1 MEYSN
6 AAYIPDENAMDV
18 DAPQL
23 SGQNMTAQGNPTVS
37 VNDDRFDVVVVSS
50 VGLHV
55 EGPIPFINPEI
66 PVEQHAIVQIESN
79 DVESNSGDTDRVS
92 PAISV
97 ASSRAPSPVDLP
109 EESNQSECINSE
121 NDEKESR
128 KRSLSEDDDDG
139 RLCPICLDNWTNTG
153 EHRICAL
160 KCGHL
165 FGYKC
170 VNRWLESQQKK
181 SCPTCKKRVNRSD
194 LRYIYAKKLIAVDT
208 TELDVMKQ
216 LLDTAVEEKN
226 KILMDI
232 SKYACR
238 EHMLNQEI
246 AQLKKQIQELTN
258 NRSDLHSSQSNGG
271 GSSSFNPLNSIVRLF
286 MDKSLEICRQG
297 GCRVFDANCQLDLIM
312 TSMKS
317 PNSLFSGFGIRK
329 VNISQYKPLAF
340 IPLHTLQIRDIT
352 FHPVNNWVLT
362 ASMDKSFKV
371 VDTISNSVMYTTSQQ
386 MPLWSCCW
394 DADNQYVLY
403 IGTQSGVVVKYDVR
417 TLHQPVC
424 TLAVTGDMSPV
435 VSVASIPSSPGTDL
449 VQGGV
454 VSCKLNSLWVFEN
467 SGNDHVRHSLSLEGP
482 FVSMKYQSETKQLLV
497 SSRPNNRISYSRH
510 TLCTLEKVSPYKMN
524 CNVIH
529 SFQGGGMQKLLSKSC
544 FLSDKHEYVAAH
556 HESSKSVYLWSIN
569 TGQRV
574 CSVPAHDA
582 VLDLRGIQNH
592 NGNYLVSLTEK
603 KMEFFKFN

>member
-1 MEYSN
+1 MSQFR
-6 AAYIPDENAMDV
+6 PR
-18 DAPQL
+18 PSQRL
-23 SGQNMTAQGNPTVS
+23 TSQNNPTVNL
-37 VNDDRFDVVVVSS
+37 NDDRYDVVVVSS

-55 EGPIPFINPEI
+55 EGPIPFINPEV

-79 DVESNSGDTDRVS
+79 DVESSSGDTDQIS
-92 PAISV
+92 PNPSM
-97 ASSRAPSPVDLP
+97 ASSRAPSPIDLP
-109 EESNQSECINSE
+109 EESNQSECTNPEIE
-121 NDEKESR
+121 EKENK

-153 EHRICAL
+153 EHRVCAL

-170 VNRWLESQQKK
+170 VNRWLDSQQKK

-232 SKYACR
+232 SKYAFR
-238 EHMLNQEI
+238 EQMLNQEI
-246 AQLKKQIQELTN
+246 VQLKKQIQELTS
-258 NRSDLHSSQSNGG
+258 NRPEHSTSQSC
-271 GSSSFNPLNSIVRLF
+271 SSTYNSYNSNPVRLY
-286 MDKSLEICRQG
+286 MEKSMEICRQS
-297 GCRVFDANCQLDLIM
+297 GCRVFDANCRLDLIM
-312 TSMKS
+312 ASMRS
-317 PNSLFSGFGIRK
+317 PNRLFSGFGIRK
-329 VNISQYKPLAF
+329 INISQYKPLAF
-340 IPLHTLQIRDIT
+340 IPLHTLQIRDLS
-352 FHPVNNWVLT
+352 FHPINNWILS

-371 VDTISNSVMYTTSQQ
+371 VDTISNSIIYTTLLET
-386 MPLWSCCW
+386 PLWSCCW

-403 IGTQSGVVVKYDVR
+403 IGTQAGAVVKYDVR
-417 TLHQPVC
+417 SLDRPVS

-435 VSVASIPSSPGTDL
+435 VSVASIPSCPGTDL
-449 VQGGV
+449 IRGGV
-454 VSCKLNSLWVFEN
+454 LSCKLNSLWVFEN
-467 SGNDHVRHSLSLEGP
+467 AGHEHIRHSLPLEGP
-482 FVSMKYQSETKQLLV
+482 FISMKYQTETKQLLV
-497 SSRPNNRISYSRH
+497 SSRPNNRISFSRH
-510 TLCTLEKVSPYKMN
+510 TLCTLEKPPSSDKVN
-524 CNVIH
+524 CNIID

-544 FLSDKHEYVAAH
+544 FVSHKQEYVAAH

-569 TGQRV
+569 SGQRV

-582 VLDLRGIQNH
+582 VLDLQGVQTH

-603 KMEFFKFN
+603 KLEFFRFN